1 MNTALALR
9 SAGRL
14 ARATSPGS
22 GTAIQTAAGSI
33 SAFFTLE
40 GFDRRRGVATYA
52 LRVVNSTKA
61 ALICRTWLVTRKGDS
76 IFACPGLFEILP
88 SSTTT
93 TQFSIVPRD
102 VGPFDRAVAE
112 IAGAGVQCIVDAP
125 APVIKKA
132 HASYAVLAAASL
144 IVGFLAIT
152 AATALLG
159 AVPRIAAFAVPPMAL
174 AGTTVQAEYTALGSG
189 KLSYLITM
197 PDGRRLQGGQ
207 LADHSGSI
215 PVAIPVSNEPG
226 AYTLQMTMQGPL
238 GNAKEVRVLNAV
250 MPPKPRMRGGAEI
263 GNLTI
268 NPAVAKPGQAIDVS
282 YSASGDHGYV
292 RLEGKDGTI
301 WAQQAF
307 SSNGETWFVVPRISG
322 AGEMRVL
329 LHVANGRSA
338 AESVAGLAVADTTAA
353 PSTDSDAPAVAGDDD
368 SGSAVADASNANA
381 TFEVLDRAVK
391 SGNPIHVRI
400 LSPRNGMRISL
411 DDLQSHEVTGAD
423 VGADDDSVALRAPA
437 VNIATRYTV
446 VATFTDGFGQESIVQ
461 PVTIFP

>member
-14 ARATSPGS
+14 ARSARPGS
-22 GTAIQTAAGSI
+22 GTALQTAAGSI

-40 GFDRRRGVATYA
+40 GFDQRRGVATYA
-52 LRVVNSTKA
+52 LRIVNGTKSV
-61 ALICRTWLVTRKGDS
+61 LICRTWLTRNGDS
-76 IFACPGLFEILP
+76 IFATPDLLEILP

-112 IAGAGVQCIVDAP
+112 IAGAGIQCIVDAP
-125 APVIKKA
+125 APVVKKA
-132 HASYAVLAAASL
+132 HVAYATLAAASV
-144 IVGFLAIT
+144 IVGFLAIA
-152 AATALLG
+152 AATALIG

-174 AGTTVQAEYTALGSG
+174 AGTTVQAEYAALGSG
-189 KLSYLITM
+189 KLSYAITT
-197 PDGRRLQGGQ
+197 PDGRHLQGGQ

-238 GNAKEVRVLNAV
+238 GNAKEVRVLNAI

-268 NPAVAKPGQAIDVS
+268 NPAVAKPGQLIDVS
-282 YSASGDHGYV
+282 YAASGDHGYV

-307 SSNGETWFVVPRISG
+307 SSNGETWFLVPRIS
-322 AGEMRVL
+322 GEMRVL

-338 AESVAGLAVADTTAA
+338 AESVAGLVVADTTAA
-353 PSTDSDAPAVAGDDD
+353 APSTDSAAPAVAGDDD
-368 SGSAVADASNANA
+368 SGSAIDVSSNANG
-381 TFEVLDRAVK
+381 TFEVVERAVK

-400 LSPRNGMRISL
+400 VSPRNGMRISL
-411 DDLQSHEVTGAD
+411 DDMQSHEVTGTD
-423 VGADDDSVALRAPA
+423 VGADDDSVSLRAPS
-437 VNIATRYTV
+437 VNVATHYTV

-461 PVTIFP
+461 PVTILP